1 MTFQAAEV
9 DIQSEAAF
17 ELARKGLPR
26 AQLAGAQIVYMCT
39 VKHFNLPYFAIQV
52 QCVGETDAFLRY
64 GSCAYFKDTLHNCFV
79 TLQKCACVFGGR
91 GDRSVRRKVCMRQ
104 KNHVIDHTFDMV
116 SQHK

>member
-52 QCVGETDAFLRY
+52 QCVGETDAFLRCFIHEL
-64 GSCAYFKDTLHNCFV
+64 GVSLGTTASCV
-79 TLQKCACVFGGR
+79 RLQR
-91 GDRSVRRKVCMRQ
+91 
-104 KNHVIDHTFDMV
+104 
-116 SQHK
+116 